1 LELIATPPTD
11 TCTSPEA
18 QAVLRALAEPSR
30 LEILKLVWSRE
41 LSAGHIAAEF
51 HLTRTSISE
60 HLRIMESVGLLER
73 RKKGS
78 LRLYRARPQ
87 RLAQLWAFFETLD

>member
-1 LELIATPPTD
+1 LDLIAPPHPD
-11 TCTSPEA
+11 TCSPPEA
-18 QAVLRALAEPSR
+18 QAILKALAEPSR
-30 LEILKLVWSRE
+30 LEILKLVWHHE

-60 HLRIMESVGLLER
+60 HLRIMELAGLLER
-73 RKKGS
+73 RKEGS
-78 LRLYRARPQ
+78 LRLYRARPE